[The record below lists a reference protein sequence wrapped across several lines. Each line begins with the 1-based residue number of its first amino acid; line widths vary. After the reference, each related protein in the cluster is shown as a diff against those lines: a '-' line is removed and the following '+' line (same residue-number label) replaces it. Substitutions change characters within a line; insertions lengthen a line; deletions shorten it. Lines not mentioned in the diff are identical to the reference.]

1 MARDIVHIR
10 KKKILS
16 FGVLASETTVF
27 EGSCHIL
34 LYGGERPHIGCTVM
48 AQPRPSLAD
57 PRKMSSTASVL
68 NLSGH
73 KDEMLCRCL
82 AEAVSAGSGLVTVC
96 TGGFHVDEIGAAQ
109 LAEVQD
115 AAREMAR
122 EIWKEVIAAV

>member
-16 FGVLASETTVF
+16 FGLLASETTVF
-27 EGSCHIL
+27 EGGCHIL

-57 PRKMSSTASVL
+57 PQKMSSTASVL

-73 KDEMLCRCL
+73 KDETVSYTHLDVYKRQVRLCYHNF
-82 AEAVSAGSGLVTVC
+82 V
-96 TGGFHVDEIGAAQ
+96 
-109 LAEVQD
+109 
-115 AAREMAR
+115 
-122 EIWKEVIAAV
+122 KIAAGGIPV

>member
-16 FGVLASETTVF
+16 FGLLASETTVF
-27 EGSCHIL
+27 EGVC
-34 LYGGERPHIGCTVM
+34 HIGCTVM

-57 PRKMSSTASVL
+57 PQKMSSTASVL

-96 TGGFHVDEIGAAQ
+96 SGGFHVDEISAAQ

-115 AAREMAR
+115 AAHEMAR